1 MKKIFKR
8 VICAAL
14 VLILLFSCANVA
26 FAGDIIVYNSDVI
39 EPKLYNTAS
48 NGSFDNLEAYIGDID
63 EFQKYILNCLMRD
76 ESNLG
81 SLTGRGNIDISM
93 YNIPVDDAIISELM
107 NLLWYESPE
116 LFRLSGSMSYS
127 YTSSKILE
135 LKPNYEFSTT
145 EDFKMWYDVFVD
157 VVSDLVSDI
166 KGKTTLSEA
175 EKALLLHDR
184 LITYC
189 EYDYENYCQGMVPQ
203 SSYSAYG
210 VFCLGTAV
218 CQGYALAYDYLLE
231 QVGIEAEYCSSD
243 TLNHAWN
250 IVYIDGKPYYVDTS
264 NDDPVWDVPGRVKHD
279 NFLRSPEA
287 FKETGHNANDYKVIP
302 SYTTY
307 DNAFWQNSTTEFQF
321 IDNKIYY
328 IDNAK
333 QELNVIDDIT
343 DTTPETIAK
352 LDYRWT
358 TANGQYYSGNYSKLA
373 AIRENLFYSTPTTVY
388 CYNTTTKKT
397 KTVITEE
404 DIIEITG
411 EDIYR
416 IYAMSDYGC
425 TLAVNFTESPNFNAE
440 TKNGH
445 GYWGGYHNPTE
456 NWITVIE
463 PTNSKQGKEVNV
475 CIDCG
480 REVASRLID
489 ALDDQH
495 IWSEWY
501 IDPNNKPT
509 CTEKGVI
516 LRDCSHCGVQEWD
529 YGTAL
534 GHNYSTTYTVVLE
547 PTCVRAGTKVRCCT
561 RCDNMKDITEIPATG
576 IHIEG
581 DAWIKGKAAT
591 CKEDGYIYKA
601 CKGCGKEMSTQ
612 VLPKG
617 DCSDFSVTGYK
628 AATCTVNG
636 YSGDKTCRD
645 CGAFYKGETILAK
658 GHTEVTVKGKEATC
672 IATGLTN
679 GKKCSVCG
687 VTTVTQQVI
696 AKKSH
701 KITIVG
707 KKDATTKEP
716 GYTGDKVCSVC
727 GTVTEN
733 GMEIP
738 KLLSLAT
745 PKATTKNTTKG
756 IQVSW
761 GVVAN
766 AEKYVVYQRVYNAST
781 KKYSGWKA
789 IKTTTGLSYT
799 DATVKLG
806 TTYSYTVK
814 AVSGTVSSKYTA
826 TKGITYNVTPT
837 VKVAL
842 ASNGIKVSWSTAAN
856 ATGYTIYSS
865 TYNTKTKKWS
875 GWTNRGTVKTTS
887 WTDTSA
893 KSGTKY
899 RYTVK
904 AMNNKVASTYN
915 KSGVSTLFLSQPTV
929 KIANASTGVKVTWN
943 KITGATGY
951 KVYRSQYS
959 NGKWSGWK
967 SVKTIDKGSTTSWTD
982 KKVTSGVKY
991 KYTVKAV
998 NGKTVSTYKSSSSL
1012 LYLVQPTVT
1021 VKAVSTGVNVTW
1033 TQSSGATGYI
1043 VYYSI
1048 YNVKTK
1054 KWSAWTNR
1062 VTTTKTSWTDEN
1074 ALSGV
1079 KYKYTVR
1086 AINGNTKSAYVSS
1099 ASLLYLEQPSFNVI
1113 KNENAI
1119 TVSWYKI
1126 AGATGYRVYRK
1137 ANNETKWSTLAT
1149 IKTTSYVDK
1158 SVSDDGIYTYTVRA
1172 YNGKVWSSYDT
1183 TGVTISLD
1191 YKKAILEL
1199 VNKERAKEGLSPLEY
1214 YTEGQKAADIRADEI
1229 STKFTHER
1237 PDGTMCFT
1245 ALKAQGIS
1253 YYSAGENIAIGFY
1266 TPESVMNAW
1275 MNSEGHRANILTP
1288 GFTHIIVGYDETS
1301 NSWVQLFL
1309 GNPYKV

>member
-8 VICAAL
+8 VICAML
-14 VLILLFSCANVA
+14 VILFVFSCANVA
-26 FAGDIIVYNSDVI
+26 FAGDIIVYNSEII
-39 EPKLYNTAS
+39 EPELYNTAS
-48 NGSFDNLEAYIGDID
+48 NGSFDNLEAYIGDIE
-63 EFQKYILNCLMRD
+63 EFQKYILNCLMTD

-81 SLTGRGNIDISM
+81 GSTGRGNIDISM
-93 YNIPVDDAIISELM
+93 YNIPADDAIISELM

-116 LFRLSGSMSYS
+116 LFRLSGSMIYS

-135 LKPNYEFSTT
+135 LKPYYEFSTT

-157 VVSDLVSDI
+157 VVSDLVSGI
-166 KGKTTLSEA
+166 KGNTTLSEA

-210 VFCLGTAV
+210 AFCMGTAV

-231 QVGIEAEYCSSD
+231 QVGIEAEHCSSD
-243 TLNHAWN
+243 ALNHAWN
-250 IVYIDGKPYYVDTS
+250 IVYIDGKPYYVDTT
-264 NDDPVWDVPGRVKHD
+264 NDDPVWDVPGQVMHG

-287 FKETGHNANDYKVIP
+287 FKEIGHNANDYKVIP

-307 DNAFWQNSTTEFQF
+307 DNAFWQNSTTEIQL

-328 IDNAK
+328 IDNVK

-343 DTTPETIAK
+343 DTTPEKIAE
-352 LDYRWT
+352 LNYRWT
-358 TANGQYYSGNYSKLA
+358 TANGSYYLGNYSKLA

-397 KTVITEE
+397 ETVITEE

-425 TLAVNFTESPNFNAE
+425 TLAVNFTESPDFTAE

-495 IWSEWY
+495 IWTDWY
-501 IDPNNKPT
+501 IDPYNKPT

-516 LRDCSHCGVQEWD
+516 LRDCSHCGAQEWD

-547 PTCVRAGTKVRCCT
+547 PTCVRSGTKVRCCT
-561 RCDNMKDITEIPATG
+561 RCDNMNDITEIPATG

-612 VLPKG
+612 VLTKG
-617 DCSDFSVTGYK
+617 DCSNFSVTGYK

-645 CGAFYKGETILAK
+645 CGTVYKGETILAT
-658 GHTEVTVKGKEATC
+658 GHKEVVLPAVAPTYTTVGKTE
-672 IATGLTN
+672 

-687 VTTVTQQVI
+687 KVTVAQKDV
-696 AKKSH
+696 AKL
-701 KITIVG
+701 T
-707 KKDATTKEP
+707 
-716 GYTGDKVCSVC
+716 
-727 GTVTEN
+727 
-733 GMEIP
+733 
-738 KLLSLAT
+738 LAT
-745 PKATTKNTTKG
+745 PKVTQKNTAKG
-756 IQVSW
+756 VQVTW
-761 GVVAN
+761 NAIAN
-766 AEKYVVYQRVYNAST
+766 AESYVVYRSV
-781 KKYSGWKA
+781 YSGGKWSKWA
-789 IKTTTGLSYT
+789 SVKKGVTGTSYV
-799 DATVKLG
+799 DGTVKLG
-806 TTYSYTVK
+806 TSYKYTVR
-814 AVSGTVSSKYTA
+814 AVKGSAMSGYQN
-826 TKGITYNVTPT
+826 TKDGLKYNVTPT

-842 ASNGIKVSWSTAAN
+842 AAKGIKVSWSTAAN
-856 ATGYTIYSS
+856 ATGYTVYSS

-875 GWTNRGTVKTTS
+875 GWTNRGTTKANATS
-887 WTDTSA
+887 WTDTKA

-904 AMNNKVASTYN
+904 AMNNKVASAYN
-915 KSGVSTLFLSQPTV
+915 KNGVATLFLSQPTV
-929 KIANASTGVKVTWN
+929 KIANNASGVKVAWN

-951 KVYRSQYS
+951 TIYRAEYK
-959 NGKWSGWK
+959 NGKWSSWK
-967 SVKTIDKGSTTSWTD
+967 NMGTIKKNATVSWVDKSAKSGTTYRYTVRAVNGSVKSTYVASNTLLYLLQPKVTFANATNGIKVSWNKVEGATGYIVYSSTYNAKTKKWSGWSNRGTTTKTSWTD
-982 KKVTSGVKY
+982 TKVTSGVYY

-998 NGKTVSTYKSSSSL
+998 NGKLTSTYMA
-1012 LYLVQPTVT
+1012 T
-1021 VKAVSTGVNVTW
+1021 
-1033 TQSSGATGYI
+1033 SGLIRLA
-1043 VYYSI
+1043 
-1048 YNVKTK
+1048 
-1054 KWSAWTNR
+1054 
-1062 VTTTKTSWTDEN
+1062 
-1074 ALSGV
+1074 
-1079 KYKYTVR
+1079 
-1086 AINGNTKSAYVSS
+1086 
-1099 ASLLYLEQPSFNVI
+1099 QPSFSASENSGGI
-1113 KNENAI
+1113 KI
-1119 TVSWYKI
+1119 TWSKI

-1214 YTEGQKAADIRADEI
+1214 YTEGQKAADIRAKEI
-1229 STKFTHER
+1229 SAKFSHER
-1237 PDGTMCFT
+1237 PDNTMCFT
-1245 ALKAQGIS
+1245 AIEELGIS
-1253 YYSAGENIAIGFY
+1253 YYSAGENIAKGFY

-1288 GFTHIIVGYDETS
+1288 GFTHIIVGYDEVS

-1309 GNPYKV
+1309 GNPYKE